1 MDSNKDS
8 DFYDFLENACQ
19 KHHQDCVF
27 YVFQD
32 DKGKFTY
39 SSTPPEELFPLGVF
53 FLDTRDIANQVHK
66 LHPEDIGDFTIEN
79 SFFNQEI
86 KDLSA
91 YALNFL
97 VFPYVESMDKIND
110 TIAEHIFNTWMLRK
124 RGLDLFSWK

>member
-1 MDSNKDS
+1 MDINKDS

-32 DKGKFTY
+32 DKGKFTH
-39 SSTPPEELFPLGVF
+39 SSTQPEELFPLGVF
-53 FLDTRDIANQVHK
+53 CLDTRDIANQVHK

-86 KDLSA
+86 KDLA
-91 YALNFL
+91 VYALNFL
-97 VFPYVESMDKIND
+97 VFPYVENMDKIND
-110 TIAEHIFNTWMLRK
+110 TIAEHIFNTWLLRK
-124 RGLDLFSWK
+124 KGLHPFSWK